1 MRNILKW
8 KHNINVLLNWENED
22 ELPDIAD
29 EIYNVMYPLSKIDFV
44 RYFPYIMIDNKK
56 IYLISLGDK

>member
-29 EIYNVMYPLSKIDFV
+29 EVYNVMYPLSKIDFV

-56 IYLISLGDK
+56 IYLISLGDE